1 MTRHKPRNLQEQHI
15 RWPDLVRCQERFL
28 VPAERMS
35 LPDREG
41 ICMCKGPEIT
51 SIPSKLLKEA

>member
-1 MTRHKPRNLQEQHI
+1 MGH
-15 RWPDLVRCQERFL
+15 QERL
-28 VPAERMS
+28 PVPAEWVS

-41 ICMCKGPEIT
+41 IGMCKGPEVR